1 MTLSFPNQSR
11 SFDDTRKAVRFLG
24 HDGMLEVPFYV
35 EAEALAHGAPTRTT
49 EAACLNAFDAAR
61 TKIYDVAKAAYAH
74 GRRTIY
80 VLTAADFR

>member
-1 MTLSFPNQSR
+1 MSLSFPNQSR

-35 EAEALAHGAPTRTT
+35 EAEALARGAPTRTT
-49 EAACLNAFDAAR
+49 EAACLQAFDAAR
-61 TKIYDVAKAAYAH
+61 NKIYDVAKAAYAH